1 MIVLPG
7 QSDLD
12 AHACLCAYDLRD
24 IARDRLES
32 EGKHPKQNEIQ
43 SFNFAPLL

>member
-7 QSDLD
+7 QSDLY
-12 AHACLCAYDLRD
+12 AYACLYAYDLRN
-24 IARDRLES
+24 IAWDRWES
-32 EGKHPKQNEIQ
+32 EEKHPKQNEIQ